1 VNLYKDRI
9 GLSLLEIIIALLIL
23 SLVMYGLTSL
33 FIASK
38 RFMYHSSSSVLSMEV
53 GKYFFEDQG
62 LVVTADN
69 YTSGRNCLYDDAACA
84 GNDNVTYNG
93 IRYNITYHTEN
104 VTNSTNA
111 DTTLRKVIINVTWV
125 EPE

>member
-1 VNLYKDRI
+1 VNIYKDRI
-9 GLSLLEIIIALLIL
+9 GLSLLEIIVALLIL

-38 RFMYHSSSSVLSMEV
+38 RLMYHSSSRVSSMEV
-53 GKYFFEDQG
+53 GKYFFEDGG
-62 LVVTADN
+62 LAVTADN
-69 YTSGRNCLYDDAACA
+69 YTSFQNCLYNDTACA
-84 GNDNVTYNG
+84 NSHNLTYNG

-111 DTTLRKVIINVTWV
+111 NTTLRKVIINVTWD